1 MNKSELITETAIKT
15 GMTRK
20 GTELA
25 LNVILDLITDE
36 LAKGENVKLSGFGI
50 FSVKERAERTGRN
63 PRTGEE
69 ITVPPVNVVQ
79 FRAGKSLK
87 EAMEGTVEE

>member
-20 GTELA
+20 DTELA

-36 LAKGENVKLSGFGI
+36 LANGENVKLSGFGI
-50 FSVKERAERTGRN
+50 FSVKERAERIGRN

-69 ITVPPVNVVQ
+69 ITVPPVKVVQ

-87 EAMEGTVEE
+87 DAMEGTVEK